1 MRILL
6 LSSAL
11 SMGFAGN
18 QCSDSEYALWNG
30 SSDFTHHIKECAII
44 NMGAGEAVKNCLVNK
59 YGGALRSD
67 CAKCFGD
74 TVQCGRDHCA
84 AACAKDS
91 GSPGCLKCTK
101 DKGCVDLQ
109 NNCTGYPVGPPP
121 PVALSAGNGALVS
134 MGGFVSLAA
143 AVWAF
148 AG

>member
-11 SMGFAGN
+11 SMCFAGK
-18 QCSDSEYALWNG
+18 QCSELEYALWNG
-30 SSDFTHHIKECAII
+30 SADFTNNIKECAIK
-44 NMGAGEAVKNCLVNK
+44 NLGAGEGTKNCLMGK
-59 YGGALRSD
+59 YGDALSSG

-74 TVQCGRDHCA
+74 TVQCGKENCT

-91 GSPGCLKCTK
+91 GSPGCLKCTT
-101 DKGCVDLQ
+101 DKGCVKLQ
-109 NNCTGYPVGPPP
+109 NDCTGYPIGPPL

-134 MGGFVSLAA
+134 MGGFVTLAA